1 MVDYAKTFSSIEGI
15 GLSQVIIDHVRNAKK
30 MYKKY
35 DKLDFSSTDYTTLN
49 QIIYHVRKMQICK
62 NHANFDMRNKRN
74 IPLIIL
80 MMNFCKSTS
89 IL

>member
-1 MVDYAKTFSSIEGI
+1 M
-15 GLSQVIIDHVRNAKK
+15 QKK

-74 IPLIIL
+74 IQLIIL

-89 IL
+89 ILWIPIIDYICLKETKVLCTNVLF